1 MRSDERSLT
10 SMVLKEI
17 ENQIE
22 DKVVPVISSILGS
35 SAGRRNDSRTDSN
48 SRLESY
54 ENGEDSSPQY
64 SDSTNERNHDL
75 RIPYIQEENGFI

>member
-1 MRSDERSLT
+1 MRSTKRSLT

-22 DKVVPVISSILGS
+22 DKVVPVISSIMGS
-35 SAGRRNDSRTDSN
+35 GRARERD

-54 ENGEDSSPQY
+54 EDGDSGTPHFQ
-64 SDSTNERNHDL
+64 DNRNSTNERSPVM
-75 RIPYIQEENGFI
+75 RVPFVQEENGFI

>member
-1 MRSDERSLT
+1 LIKLLMR
-10 SMVLKEI
+10 EI

-22 DKVVPVISSILGS
+22 DKLVPVISSILGS
-35 SAGRRNDSRTDSN
+35 SMKRNDSRTDSN

-64 SDSTNERNHDL
+64 SDSTNEK
-75 RIPYIQEENGFI
+75 IPFIQNENGFI

>member
-1 MRSDERSLT
+1 MNISKLLFR
-10 SMVLKEI
+10 EI

-35 SAGRRNDSRTDSN
+35 SMKRNDSRTDSN

-64 SDSTNERNHDL
+64 SDSTNEK
-75 RIPYIQEENGFI
+75 IPFVQEENGFI

>member
-1 MRSDERSLT
+1 MIKLLMR
-10 SMVLKEI
+10 EI

-22 DKVVPVISSILGS
+22 DKVVPVISSIMGS
-35 SAGRRNDSRTDSN
+35 SMKRNDSRTDSN

-64 SDSTNERNHDL
+64 SDSTNEK
-75 RIPYIQEENGFI
+75 IPFIQNENGFI

>member
-1 MRSDERSLT
+1 MRSTKRSLT

-22 DKVVPVISSILGS
+22 DKVVPVISTILGS
-35 SAGRRNDSRTDSN
+35 SMKRNASRTDSN

>member
-1 MRSDERSLT
+1 MIKLLMR
-10 SMVLKEI
+10 EI

-35 SAGRRNDSRTDSN
+35 SMKRNDSRTDSN

-64 SDSTNERNHDL
+64 SDSTNEK
-75 RIPYIQEENGFI
+75 IPFIQNENGFI

>member
-1 MRSDERSLT
+1 MRSTKRSLR

-64 SDSTNERNHDL
+64 SDSTNERV
-75 RIPYIQEENGFI
+75 PYIQEENGFI

>member
-22 DKVVPVISSILGS
+22 DKVVPVISSIMGS
-35 SAGRRNDSRTDSN
+35 GRD

-54 ENGEDSSPQY
+54 EDGDSGTPHFQ
-64 SDSTNERNHDL
+64 DNRNSTNERNPDL
-75 RIPYIQEENGFI
+75 RVPFVQEENGFI

>member
-1 MRSDERSLT
+1 MRSTKRSLT

-35 SAGRRNDSRTDSN
+35 SAKRNDSRTDSN

-64 SDSTNERNHDL
+64 SDSTHERNHDL

>member
-1 MRSDERSLT
+1 MRSIA

-22 DKVVPVISSILGS
+22 DKVVPVISSIMGS
-35 SAGRRNDSRTDSN
+35 GRARERD

-54 ENGEDSSPQY
+54 EDGDSGGGTPHFQ
-64 SDSTNERNHDL
+64 DNRNSTNERSPVM
-75 RIPYIQEENGFI
+75 RVPFVQEENGFI

>member
-1 MRSDERSLT
+1 MRSDERSLR

-22 DKVVPVISSILGS
+22 DKVVPVISSIMGS
-35 SAGRRNDSRTDSN
+35 GRARERDRDSK

-54 ENGEDSSPQY
+54 ENGEESPQY
-64 SDSTNERNHDL
+64 SDSTNERNPDL
-75 RIPYIQEENGFI
+75 RIPYIQDEKGFI

>member
-1 MRSDERSLT
+1 MIKLLMR
-10 SMVLKEI
+10 EI

-35 SAGRRNDSRTDSN
+35 SMKRNDSRTDSN

-54 ENGEDSSPQY
+54 EDGDGESTPHFQDNRN
-64 SDSTNERNHDL
+64 STNERNPDL
-75 RIPYIQEENGFI
+75 KIPFIQNENGFI

>member
-1 MRSDERSLT
+1 MKVIKLLMR
-10 SMVLKEI
+10 EI

-35 SAGRRNDSRTDSN
+35 SMKRNDSRTDSN

-64 SDSTNERNHDL
+64 SDSTNEK
-75 RIPYIQEENGFI
+75 IPFIQNENGFI

>member
-1 MRSDERSLT
+1 MRSTKRSLT

-35 SAGRRNDSRTDSN
+35 SMKRNDSRTDSN

-64 SDSTNERNHDL
+64 SDSTNER
-75 RIPYIQEENGFI
+75 IPYIQEENGFI

>member
-1 MRSDERSLT
+1 MRSDERSLR

-22 DKVVPVISSILGS
+22 DKVVPVISSIMGS
-35 SAGRRNDSRTDSN
+35 GRARERD

-54 ENGEDSSPQY
+54 EDGDGESTPHFQDNRN
-64 SDSTNERNHDL
+64 STNERSPVM
-75 RIPYIQEENGFI
+75 RVPFVQEENGFI

>member
-1 MRSDERSLT
+1 MIKLLMR
-10 SMVLKEI
+10 EI

-22 DKVVPVISSILGS
+22 DKLVPVISSIMGS
-35 SAGRRNDSRTDSN
+35 GRARERD

-64 SDSTNERNHDL
+64 SDSTNERNPDL
-75 RIPYIQEENGFI
+75 KIPFIQNENGFI